1 MSQMNIRDIE
11 SKKNVW
17 RNTNGFTLIEV
28 IIATMLVSIIFLAAF
43 PLVKTGKTI
52 VEEKKKEIEV
62 CILGDG
68 IFDGLT
74 KELQNSAEVILD
86 TEEIENEYG
95 QYGIDVEII
104 AEQVKSTWA
113 VLLVRIK
120 EEDAVLYEREEM
132 VHMPNAGL
140 KPLISVDEMTEEKD

>member
-1 MSQMNIRDIE
+1 MSQMNIRDTE

-140 KPLISVDEMTEEKD
+140 KPLISVDEVTEEKD